1 MVALVEVSSINT
13 SRAGSNCPAPPRA
26 RDAPNSTVSTTRS
39 RKSKEVSASIHP
51 KNRINAA
58 N

>member
-1 MVALVEVSSINT
+1 MAALVEVSSINT
-13 SRAGSNCPAPPRA
+13 SRAGSNMPSAA
-26 RDAPNSTVSTTRS
+26 VRS
-39 RKSKEVSASIHP
+39 RRAQLHRFHHTLAQVQRGFGIDHP